1 MVMVMDQETRPVVMI
16 TILVLVQGDLVYP
29 IRKQVGETVTDILT
43 EMVVVIR
50 VLEIDPADQAMKTT
64 TLKMILYYS

>member
-1 MVMVMDQETRPVVMI
+1 MI
-16 TILVLVQGDLVYP
+16 TILVLVQGDLVCP

-43 EMVVVIR
+43 EMAVVIR
-50 VLEIDPADQAMKTT
+50 VLEIDPADQVMKTT